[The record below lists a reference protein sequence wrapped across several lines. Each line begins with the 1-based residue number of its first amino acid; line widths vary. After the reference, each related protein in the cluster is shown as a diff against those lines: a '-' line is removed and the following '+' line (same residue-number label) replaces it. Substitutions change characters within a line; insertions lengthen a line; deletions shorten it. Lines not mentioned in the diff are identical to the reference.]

1 MRTFELEAL
10 LAPMTG
16 DAGDAPCGVDLVYD
30 AAFMALGEAA
40 RGKPEQQY
48 GDTLIAA
55 IEPDW
60 RQIHSQS
67 LQLARRSRDL
77 RVALWVLRSSIH
89 QDGIHGA
96 LTGLELVQGLLERH
110 WPHVHPQL
118 DAEDH
123 DDPTERLNA
132 LAPLAHPAEVLAD
145 LRGVYVT
152 RVPLPLR
159 LRDLELAFNRN
170 DPGASS
176 ALLGED
182 GALQALA
189 DAEQRA
195 PGLLAALQ
203 ALERCARS
211 VDQGVE
217 AHVGA
222 GLGPDLLPL
231 HKFLHLCAE
240 AARRAADQMQPEP
253 PSPVVMSADPTAPT
267 TPTARDLVAAPTA
280 LARPAVP
287 GVGALSSRA
296 DAARELGRIAEWIE
310 QNEPGNPAP
319 LFIRRAQRLINK
331 SFLDIIRDLAPNSA
345 QDIEHLAG
353 LDHEENP

>member
-1 MRTFELEAL
+1 MRTFELDAL

-16 DAGDAPCGVDLVYD
+16 DAGDASCGVDLVYD
-30 AAFMALGEAA
+30 PAFMALGEAA

-67 LQLARRSRDL
+67 LQLASRSRDL
-77 RVALWVLRSSIH
+77 RVALWLLRSSIH
-89 QDGIHGA
+89 QDGVHGA
-96 LTGLELVQGLLERH
+96 LTGFELVQGLLERH

-170 DPGASS
+170 DPAASS
-176 ALLGED
+176 APLGED

-189 DAEQRA
+189 DAEQRT

-211 VDQGVE
+211 IDQRVE
-217 AHVGA
+217 THVGA
-222 GLGPDLLPL
+222 GLGPDMLPL

-240 AARRAADQMQPEP
+240 AARRAADQMQ
-253 PSPVVMSADPTAPT
+253 VQPT
-267 TPTARDLVAAPTA
+267 TPSLEPLPETSRSSNASSITVSPPT
-280 LARPAVP
+280 L
-287 GVGALSSRA
+287 GSRA
-296 DAARELGRIAEWIE
+296 DAARELGRIADWIE
-310 QNEPGNPAP
+310 HNEPGHPAP
-319 LFIRRAQRLINK
+319 LFIRRAQRLMDM
-331 SFLDIIRDLAPNSA
+331 SFLDIMRDLVPDSIA
-345 QDIEHLAG
+345 QIEHFAG
-353 LDHEENP
+353 PNHE